1 MYVKFKTMLKS
12 SVATAALLAVAVPVV
27 SSQAEAGI
35 ANGNDN
41 ALTVSGHINR
51 SLIHADD
58 GIREELFHVDGG
70 TANSRMRFIASGS
83 LTDQVSVGAL
93 HEMNMI
99 TGVDAGAFDFDGAG
113 TVDKDQRNIQDW
125 AARQS
130 NVAFTHKAA
139 GKLTIGKS
147 TQVDNNAT
155 SAWGGNNFGTG
166 GLNHSGA
173 VTFVRSSTPGTVS
186 TVTASSAFG
195 MYDAG
200 RGDQIRYDLP
210 GGLPISAAVAYED
223 QGSYA
228 LGAAWGGSF
237 SGIGVKLTYGYNNV
251 SANSTGIDFTQHVSM
266 ALSHSSGLGLVAR
279 WGEENAKDIDT
290 TDDQA
295 TGQAWEGEG
304 RMVGVSYQT
313 KNLTSLGSSHFR
325 VTYGENDDTIAKG
338 DSSERMGISY
348 VQKMPA
354 GTSMHI
360 GYEEAEYETLTVSD
374 YQDVSSIIAGVM
386 VAF

>member
-1 MYVKFKTMLKS
+1 VKFKTMLKS
-12 SVATAALLAVAVPVV
+12 SVATAAILAVAVPVV
-27 SSQAEAGI
+27 SSQAQAGI

-41 ALTVSGHINR
+41 ALTVSGHVNR
-51 SLIHADD
+51 SLIYADD
-58 GIREELFHVDGG
+58 GSREELFHVDGG
-70 TANSRMRFIASGS
+70 TANSRMRFVVSGS
-83 LTDQVSVGAL
+83 LTEQVSMGAM

-99 TGVDAGAFDFDGAG
+99 PGVDAGAFDFDGAG

-125 AARQS
+125 AMRQS

-173 VTFVRSSTPGTVS
+173 MTFVRTSTPGTVS

-210 GGLPISAAVAYED
+210 GGLPISAGIAYED
-223 QGSYA
+223 MGVWTVGGS
-228 LGAAWGGSF
+228 WGGSF
-237 SGIGVKLTYGYNNV
+237 SGIGVKLTYAHSNV
-251 SANSTGIDFTQHVSM
+251 SANSTALDYTQHVSM

-279 WGEENAKDIDT
+279 WGEESAKAVDS

-295 TGQAWEGEG
+295 TGQAFEGEG
-304 RMVGVSYQT
+304 RMIGLSYQT
-313 KNLTSLGSSHFR
+313 KGITSLGSSHFR
-325 VTYGENDDTIAKG
+325 ITYGENDDTIAKG

-360 GYEEAEYETLTVSD
+360 GYEEAEYATTTITD
-374 YQDVSSIIAGVM
+374 YQDISSIIAGVM

>member
-1 MYVKFKTMLKS
+1 VKFKTMLKS
-12 SVATAALLAVAVPVV
+12 SVATAALLAVAAPVV
-27 SSQAEAGI
+27 SSQAQAGI

-51 SLIHADD
+51 SLIYADD
-58 GIREELFHVDGG
+58 GSREELFHVDGG
-70 TANSRMRFIASGS
+70 TANSRMRFVVSGS
-83 LTDQVSVGAL
+83 LTDQVSMGAL

-113 TVDKDQRNIQDW
+113 TVDKDQRNAQDW
-125 AARQS
+125 AVRQS

-139 GKLTIGKS
+139 GKLTIGRS
-147 TQVDNNAT
+147 NQADNNAT

-166 GLNHSGA
+166 GLNHSGT

-186 TVTASSAFG
+186 TVTAGSAFG

-210 GGLPISAAVAYED
+210 GGLPISAAIAYED
-223 QGSYA
+223 QGSWA
-228 LGAAWGGSF
+228 AGASWGGSF

-251 SANSTGIDFTQHVSM
+251 SATSTGLDYTQHISA

-279 WGEENAKDIDT
+279 WGEESAKTVDS

-295 TGQAWEGEG
+295 TGQAFEGEG
-304 RMVGVSYQT
+304 RMIGLSYQT
-313 KNLTSLGSSHFR
+313 KGVTTLGSSHFR
-325 VTYGENDDTIAKG
+325 ITYGENDDSIASG
-338 DSSERMGISY
+338 DSAERMGISY

-360 GYEEAEYETLTVSD
+360 GYEEAEYQTTTITD